1 MHTLEALVC
10 ILATLVVVRE
20 VDSSKHSEGS
30 DVATLRRCD

>member
-1 MHTLEALVC
+1 MHTRGSSI
-10 ILATLVVVRE
+10 ILATLAVVRE